1 MFDFKQP
8 GLTVDCVIFHGDRV
22 VLIRRK
28 HEPFVGQYAL
38 PGGFVEAGETVEAAC
53 ARELKEETSLEVR
66 NLRLIGVYSRPD
78 RDPRGHTVAVAYLG
92 DADVS
97 RMKAGDDAA
106 EVELVAD
113 WTSRQIAFDHAEIIA
128 AAERLRSTGK

>member
-1 MFDFKQP
+1 MFDLKQP
-8 GLTVDCVIFHGDRV
+8 GLTVDCVIFSDDRV

-38 PGGFVEAGETVEAAC
+38 PGGFVEWGETVEAAC
-53 ARELKEETSLEVR
+53 ARELKEETSLEVH

-78 RDPRGHTVAVAYLG
+78 RDPRGHTVTVAYMG
-92 DADVS
+92 EADVS

-113 WTSRQIAFDHAEIIA
+113 WQSQHIAFDHAEIIA
-128 AAERLRSTGK
+128 AAEKLRATGK